1 MISESKSNKEQQ
13 IKRLEKTQVI
23 FKINEYIYKQSK
35 KWSQT
40 KQITIKIIKIKFKKQ
55 KKIGEIDKY
64 L

>member
-1 MISESKSNKEQQ
+1 LISESKSNKEQQ

-55 KKIGEIDKY
+55 KKNGWNW
-64 L
+64 